1 MTEDLLSKNGRLRER
16 ILEVWGT
23 HPQLGGTVRKV
34 VDDQPETASP
44 EQVQTNLQERARAII
59 KERPDLAS
67 YFDGLLPE
75 K

>member
-44 EQVQTNLQERARAII
+44 EQVQTNLQSGRE
-59 KERPDLAS
+59 P
-67 YFDGLLPE
+67 
-75 K
+75 